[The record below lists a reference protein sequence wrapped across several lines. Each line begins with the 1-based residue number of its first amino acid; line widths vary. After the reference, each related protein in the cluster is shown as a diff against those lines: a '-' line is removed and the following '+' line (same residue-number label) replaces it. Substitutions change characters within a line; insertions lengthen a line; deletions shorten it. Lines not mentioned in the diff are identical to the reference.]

1 MHALLWPLLLL
12 PAFALAGAL
21 YQSVGALLDRQRF
34 RRRGTMVD
42 LGSNRSL
49 YISER
54 GNGSPTIVFESGL
67 AATSL
72 NWTALQNALSPF
84 ARTIAYDR
92 LSLGWSSAADTA
104 RTPANIVRELHALLQ
119 HIGAQP
125 PYILVGH
132 SFGGLLVQHFAAE
145 HPSEVAGLVLID
157 PLQIPMTKAQRDS
170 IAQGLRLAAI
180 GRPLAHIGVARLV
193 FHLLLRPATSSP
205 NPTTKP
211 GFRLLLN
218 RLATE
223 LRKMPPEV
231 WPIVAAHWSRPAFY
245 RGLAAHLHAL
255 PAITSPPP
263 IDNIPTLLL
272 TQPGTPPPIAL
283 NTRQITAPA
292 PGHWIHLDHPDLV
305 LDAIRDLI
313 AQCGFRSEGM

>member
-1 MHALLWPLLLL
+1 MHALLWSLLLL
-12 PAFALAGAL
+12 PALALAGAL
-21 YQSVGALLDRQRF
+21 YQSAGALLDRQRF

-67 AATSL
+67 GATSL

-92 LSLGWSSAADTA
+92 LSLGWSSAATSA
-104 RTPANIVRELHALLQ
+104 RSPANIVRELHTLLQ
-119 HIGAQP
+119 HTGAQP

-157 PLQIPMTKAQRDS
+157 PLQIPMTQAQHDS

-180 GRPLAHIGVARLV
+180 GRPLAHIGVARLA
-193 FHLLLRPATSSP
+193 FHLLLRPARSSP
-205 NPTTKP
+205 TPTTKP

-231 WPIVAAHWSRPAFY
+231 WPIVAAHWSRPGFY

-255 PAITSPPP
+255 PTITSPPP
-263 IDNIPTLLL
+263 IDNIPTLVLA
-272 TQPGTPPPIAL
+272 PPDTATPIAP
-283 NTRQITAPA
+283 NTRQIVSPTA
-292 PGHWIHLDHPDLV
+292 GHWIHLDHPDLV
-305 LDAIRDLI
+305 LHAIRDLI
-313 AQCGFRSEGM
+313 AQCGLSAETI